1 MSSILSRNAALR
13 GLLDQHLAALSQE
26 EGLAPETITSAL
38 EAGSMVLLGN
48 PAHAGLAPIG
58 VGQPSRIKVNAN
70 IGTSPLCN
78 CLHTEKRKL
87 AVALE
92 AGADTVMDLSI
103 AGDLDA
109 IRTGMLAACPRPLGT
124 VPMYSVG
131 QQILDNDRD
140 IASMQPDDLFAEI
153 EKQARQGV
161 DFMTVHCGLTRRGA
175 EMAVRED
182 RVMGVVSR
190 GGSMLARWMLENGKE
205 NPLLEYFD
213 RLIDVCRQ
221 FNVTLSLGDGLRPG
235 AGVDAGDAA
244 QWEEV
249 ITLGRLAKYALEQG
263 VQCMIEGPG
272 HVPMNQVRTQ
282 IQGIKRLTNNA
293 PLYVLGPLC
302 CDSAPGYDH
311 IAGAIGGAL
320 GVEAGVDFLCYLTP
334 AEHLTLPD
342 EDDVRAGVMASRV
355 AAHVGEVALGRE
367 RAVRREATMNAG
379 RKALDWDMMRDA
391 ALDPRQLD
399 KRREEHK
406 HEDVCAMCGKFCAVK
421 MLKDQK
427 KDQG

>member
-1 MSSILSRNAALR
+1 MSLISLNSALKTLFDAHIE
-13 GLLDQHLAALSQE
+13 GISQE
-26 EGLAPETITSAL
+26 EELTPAAIEHAL
-38 EAGSMVLLGN
+38 DEGSMVLLGN
-48 PAHAGLAPIG
+48 PAHKNVRPIV

-161 DFMTVHCGLTRRGA
+161 DFMTVHCGLTKRGA
-175 EMAVRED
+175 EMAVKQD

-334 AEHLTLPD
+334 AEHLTLPN
-342 EDDVRAGVMASRV
+342 EEDVRAGVMASRV

-379 RKALDWDMMRDA
+379 RKALDWDMMREA
-391 ALDPRQLD
+391 ALDPQQLD
-399 KRREEHK
+399 KRREDHK

-427 KDQG
+427 KD

>member
-1 MSSILSRNAALR
+1 MSSILSGNAALR

-26 EGLAPETITSAL
+26 EGLVPETITSAI

-48 PAHAGLAPIG
+48 PAHAGLAPIV

-161 DFMTVHCGLTRRGA
+161 DFMTVHCGLTKRGA
-175 EMAVRED
+175 EMAVKQD

-334 AEHLTLPD
+334 AEHLTLPN
-342 EDDVRAGVMASRV
+342 EEDVRAGVMASRV

-379 RKALDWDMMRDA
+379 RKALDWDMMREA
-391 ALDPRQLD
+391 ALDPQQLD
-399 KRREEHK
+399 KRREDHK

-427 KDQG
+427 KD